1 MSNTLNRV
9 IKRMESLL
17 GTAERLNKVM
27 SSSKGNSLIPAKTI
41 SDQNQVVSKNQQII
55 HLTQVINNNYN
66 QINNTIHN
74 NNQTLNQT
82 NNTLSQVASKQN
94 QINSGLRR
102 GKKESFDML
111 SNFQGM
117 VAAYLTFQG
126 AQGIATASD
135 SYVNSLA
142 RIDMINDGLQTTA
155 ELQNKIFAAADR
167 SRGSYTDM
175 AGVIGKMGV
184 LAKDAFKSNDELVAF
199 SELMQ
204 KSFRVSGASTMEQQ
218 SGMYQLSQAMASG
231 KLQGDEFRS
240 IMENAPMLA
249 QAIAKFT
256 GKSMGDLKK
265 MSAEGTITAD
275 IIKGAMFSAAD
286 DINAKLDSMPKTFG
300 DISNQIRNTA
310 LKSMGPAILKISE
323 MLNDPATQQNL
334 SNLGNVFGA
343 VAVAAVWLL
352 NAVAQTY
359 GFFADN
365 WPTISPII
373 WGVATALGA
382 MAIGTKA
389 VAIATAIATAATKA
403 GTIAF
408 ALKTAATLGLA
419 AGWRTLNTAM
429 KANIFVLIISVII
442 GLITWIVKLWKTN
455 DKFAEGLM
463 RVWNSIL
470 NFFDRIP
477 AYFWQLAEWLMTP
490 FEWWADSIGKIYDTV
505 INGIIKGMNTVLKL
519 VNKVSGKSYEI
530 SAEFSFDKI
539 TAGMNDIVAL
549 KKTEAY
555 ANAAEKAAEREA
567 KLQESMKARA
577 ADEALKNTEKEVA
590 NEEPFDFSGAADAID
605 IGNVDKVGELGKIN
619 DTVDISSEDLKL
631 MREIAEMN
639 NIQNFISLSPKMSFG
654 DTYIRQDGRSIDEIV
669 SNITNKLTEE
679 IASSAKGVFRI
690 E

>member
-1 MSNTLNRV
+1 
-9 IKRMESLL
+9 
-17 GTAERLNKVM
+17 
-27 SSSKGNSLIPAKTI
+27 
-41 SDQNQVVSKNQQII
+41 
-55 HLTQVINNNYN
+55 
-66 QINNTIHN
+66 
-74 NNQTLNQT
+74 
-82 NNTLSQVASKQN
+82 
-94 QINSGLRR
+94 
-102 GKKESFDML
+102 
-111 SNFQGM
+111 
-117 VAAYLTFQG
+117 
-126 AQGIATASD
+126 
-135 SYVNSLA
+135 
-142 RIDMINDGLQTTA
+142 
-155 ELQNKIFAAADR
+155 
-167 SRGSYTDM
+167 
-175 AGVIGKMGV
+175 
-184 LAKDAFKSNDELVAF
+184 
-199 SELMQ
+199 
-204 KSFRVSGASTMEQQ
+204 
-218 SGMYQLSQAMASG
+218 
-231 KLQGDEFRS
+231 
-240 IMENAPMLA
+240 
-249 QAIAKFT
+249 
-256 GKSMGDLKK
+256 
-265 MSAEGTITAD
+265 
-275 IIKGAMFSAAD
+275 
-286 DINAKLDSMPKTFG
+286 
-300 DISNQIRNTA
+300 
-310 LKSMGPAILKISE
+310 
-323 MLNDPATQQNL
+323 
-334 SNLGNVFGA
+334 
-343 VAVAAVWLL
+343 
-352 NAVAQTY
+352 
-359 GFFADN
+359 
-365 WPTISPII
+365 
-373 WGVATALGA
+373 